1 MLIFYN
7 RISMSGIGAPYVYT
21 AILACT
27 KKEFSE
33 KGYRDASLRVIARRL
48 SAITDTDKTLW

>member
-1 MLIFYN
+1 MAKQIE
-7 RISMSGIGAPYVYT
+7 GVYE
-21 AILACT
+21 AILSCA
-27 KKEFSE
+27 KKVFLE